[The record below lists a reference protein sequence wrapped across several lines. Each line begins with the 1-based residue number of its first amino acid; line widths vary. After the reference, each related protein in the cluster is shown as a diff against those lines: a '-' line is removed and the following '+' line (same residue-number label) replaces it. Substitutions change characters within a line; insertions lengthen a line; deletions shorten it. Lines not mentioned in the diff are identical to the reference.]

1 MSKKS
6 SAAARDL
13 ALKLGARLREAGH
26 QAYLVGGCVRDLLL
40 EREPKDYDIATDARP
55 ERLLDLFPGAEQV
68 GAHFGVIRVREGT
81 AEVEVAT
88 FRSDRFYRDGRHPE
102 QVDFETDPR
111 QDVLR
116 RDFTINALLLD
127 PVTKRLLDFVGGRE
141 DLDRRLIRSVG
152 DAEQRFREDHLRMVR
167 AVRFAARLGFEI
179 ESGTFE
185 AIRRLAPLIQRVSAE
200 RIRDEILRILTE
212 GGARRGFE
220 LLEATGL
227 LREIL
232 PEIAAMK
239 GVPQPPEFHPE
250 GDVWT
255 HTLLMLEAMHE
266 PTPTLA
272 LGVLLHDVGKPAT
285 FSPAS
290 AGDRIRFNDH
300 AQVGAR
306 ITVEILERLRCS
318 NEMIRQVQALVA
330 HHLRFIEVR
339 RMREATLKRFLR
351 LERFDE
357 HLELH
362 RLDCLASHGD
372 LSNYEFVKQRR
383 EALAP
388 ETLRPPR
395 LLTGHDLIREGYRPG
410 PAFARMLE
418 EVETAQL
425 ESRIRT
431 PEEALAL
438 VRSLFAPPD
447 GSLRSAGT

>member
-1 MSKKS
+1 MNGS
-6 SAAARDL
+6 SQAVRDL
-13 ALKLGARLREAGH
+13 AVRISARLREAGH

-40 EREPKDYDIATDARP
+40 GIEPKDYDVATDARP
-55 ERLLDLFPGAEQV
+55 ERLLELFPGAEHV
-68 GAHFGVIRVREGT
+68 GAHFGVIRVREDA

-88 FRSDRFYRDGRHPE
+88 FRSDRYYRDGRHPE

-116 RDFTINALLLD
+116 RDFTINALLLE
-127 PVTKRLLDFVGGRE
+127 PESNEVLDFVGGRE

-152 DAEQRFREDHLRMVR
+152 DAAQRFQEDHLRMLR
-167 AVRFAARLGFEI
+167 AVRFAARLGFDI
-179 ESGTFE
+179 ERDTFE
-185 AIRRLAPLIQRVSAE
+185 AIRRLAPLIRRVSAE

-220 LLEATGL
+220 LLDRSGL
-227 LREIL
+227 LGEIL
-232 PEIAAMK
+232 PEVAAMK
-239 GVPQPPEFHPE
+239 GVEQPPEFHPE

-255 HTLLMLEAMHE
+255 HTLLMLEAMRE

-272 LGVLLHDVGKPAT
+272 FGVLLHDVGKPAT
-285 FSPAS
+285 YSPAT

-306 ITVEILERLRCS
+306 MAAEILERLRCS
-318 NEMIRQVQALVA
+318 REMIRQVVALVA
-330 HHLRFIEVR
+330 NHLRFIEVR
-339 RMREATLKRFLR
+339 RMRESTLKRFLR
-351 LERFDE
+351 MERFEE

-372 LSNYEFVKQRR
+372 LSNYEFVK
-383 EALAP
+383 EKLAALPA

-410 PAFARMLE
+410 PAFARILE

-425 ESRIRT
+425 ESRIKTR
-431 PEEALAL
+431 EEALAL
-438 VRSLFAPPD
+438 VRSLFVPPD